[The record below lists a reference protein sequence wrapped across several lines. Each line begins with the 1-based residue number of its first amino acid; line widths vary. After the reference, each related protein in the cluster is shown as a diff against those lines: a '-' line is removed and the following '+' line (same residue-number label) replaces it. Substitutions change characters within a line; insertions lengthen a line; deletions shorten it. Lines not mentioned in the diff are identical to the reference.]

1 MVIFPRGCYGWQVF
15 RGVGVRFGMS
25 GCSRPDKASNFAVGA
40 VVLASFG
47 LLSGC
52 ESFELPKL
60 ADMPWNKPAAREA
73 VADRGASEA
82 EDKTVVRRV
91 QRMLTD
97 LGYEPGPADGVPGSR
112 TRRAV
117 RDYQEKS
124 GLAADGRVTAALL
137 RRLEASHQRAKS
149 ARTKR
154 LPQESQSA
162 KTTPKPQAGGPPA
175 YQIGNTFVYSD
186 GRVDTVVGLKG
197 DMVRWQR
204 NDGTRFTANRNF
216 LLPWAYWQSQTESGT
231 RALDGEPGGLWPHA
245 SDQELS
251 FSVDSVVQR
260 GGSGALTKSTEHWRC
275 HLAGRRKVTVMAGAF
290 DTLKLICDRVAS
302 ATAPALERVWYYA
315 SSIQHFVRLEDH
327 GQAAGE
333 SSEVELVT
341 IRPGGEGWPPIARA
355 ALSRAVEQALETVS
369 NGREAPWRSSGVDTR
384 VSIKPTSRFESGDG
398 KVCRSFLQTWSGKEG
413 KRSYPG
419 AACRDST
426 GHWRIP
432 GLEDGSDE
440 TLAVSKGLS

>member
-1 MVIFPRGCYGWQVF
+1 MVIFPRGSYGRQAF
-15 RGVGVRFGMS
+15 RGAGIRFGMS
-25 GCSRPDKASNFAVGA
+25 GCWRPDKVSKFAVGV
-40 VVLASFG
+40 VVLASLG

-52 ESFELPKL
+52 ESFEFPKL
-60 ADMPWNKPAAREA
+60 ADMPWNKPAARESA
-73 VADRGASEA
+73 ADRGAGEA
-82 EDKTVVRRV
+82 EDKAVVRRV
-91 QRMLTD
+91 QRMLAD
-97 LGYEPGPADGVPGSR
+97 LGYEPGPADGVPGSK

-117 RDYQEKS
+117 RDYQKES
-124 GLAADGRVTAALL
+124 DVATDGRVTAALL
-137 RRLEASHQRAKS
+137 RRLEASHQRARS

-154 LPQESQSA
+154 LPHENQSA
-162 KTTPKPQAGGPPA
+162 KTTPKLRAGGPPA

-197 DMVRWQR
+197 GMVRWQR
-204 NDGTRFTANRNF
+204 NDGTKFTANRNF
-216 LLPWAYWQSQTESGT
+216 LLPWAYWQSQAESGT
-231 RALDGEPGGLWPHA
+231 HTVEGEPGALWPRE
-245 SDQELS
+245 SGQEVS
-251 FSVDSVVQR
+251 FAVDSVVQQ
-260 GGSGALTKSTEHWRC
+260 GGSGALTRSTEHWRC
-275 HLAGRRKVTVMAGAF
+275 RLAGKRKVKVMAGAF

-398 KVCRSFLQTWSGKEG
+398 KVCRTFLQTWSGKEG

-419 AACRDST
+419 AACRDNS